1 MDLGFSFP
9 ADENL
14 QDESEVAFRLEQET
28 GVRGLEDLM
37 EASKVADPPLRSRS
51 RRADGADMGGVELP

>member
-14 QDESEVAFRLEQET
+14 QDASELDFLLEVET
-28 GVRGLEDLM
+28 GVRGLE
-37 EASKVADPPLRSRS
+37 EAHPPLRSRS
-51 RRADGADMGGVELP
+51 RRADGADIGGGGGGDRIEWE